1 MALGAAQGVERMA
14 PGRRAAWDAYL
25 AVRRLV
31 PVITDDRGHDPAINA
46 QLGGVVVRIRRYAPL
61 WGEDGSMLTAAVYA
75 AVRIYRRGDRDQL
88 TDLLQAMAD
97 RLYLLSVAP
106 GWSASSTNRKR

>member
-1 MALGAAQGVERMA
+1 MA
-14 PGRRAAWDAYL
+14 PARRAAWDAYL
-25 AVRRLV
+25 AVRKFL
-31 PVITDDRGHDPAINA
+31 PVVTDDCGHGPAINA

-61 WGEDGSMLTAAVYA
+61 WGEDGSMLTAAVYS

-88 TDLLQAMAD
+88 VDLLNAIAD
-97 RLYLLSVAP
+97 RLYLLSIAP